1 MTSLALSLSLL
12 HLLFARARGLCRA
25 CCFVVRT
32 GSGERE
38 DVLAVCRYL
47 QSECGVEAVYLVGY
61 SYGSAIGCSVVN
73 DVDIIKV
80 RHDLNPIC
88 CLFVCV
94 CVCVCARA
102 RDRSCIAKH
111 VAMRF

>member
-1 MTSLALSLSLL
+1 MI
-12 HLLFARARGLCRA
+12 FASCGVGVCRVSCAVCRVSCRA
-25 CCFVVRT
+25 AGVKKNNHDT

-38 DVLAVCRYL
+38 DVVAVCRYL

-80 RHDLNPIC
+80 PTTLQ
-88 CLFVCV
+88 LL
-94 CVCVCARA
+94 
-102 RDRSCIAKH
+102 
-111 VAMRF
+111 

>member
-1 MTSLALSLSLL
+1 
-12 HLLFARARGLCRA
+12 
-25 CCFVVRT
+25 VRLVQKNDT

-38 DVLAVCRYL
+38 DVVAVCRYL

-80 RHDLNPIC
+80 PTTSTPLRPSSSSSPAFC
-88 CLFVCV
+88 G
-94 CVCVCARA
+94 
-102 RDRSCIAKH
+102 
-111 VAMRF
+111 